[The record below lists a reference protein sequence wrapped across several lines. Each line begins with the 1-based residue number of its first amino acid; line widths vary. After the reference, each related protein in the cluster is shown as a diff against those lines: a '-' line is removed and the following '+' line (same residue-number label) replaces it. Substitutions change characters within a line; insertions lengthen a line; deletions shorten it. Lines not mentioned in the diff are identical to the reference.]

1 MQDCINDKTDERFIV
16 HYFFIKKSHRKLE
29 NQYFTSD
36 ALNVK
41 NRAFLW
47 GDAVKVSFF
56 VRDGRLIMDEECY
69 FFLMAS
75 MRKMRM
81 NIPLTYT
88 LEFFQSLF
96 QKEVIDEKGIQNG
109 IINFQVFRNQDA
121 VTLAKSSI
129 SYFYEVEETEDMLAV
144 YHRPLELDLIKEIN
158 VNNNLLSNIRV
169 HCPENIYGAIY
180 AQENDLDDVI
190 LLNPNKRIARTTSGN
205 LLFME
210 GDVIKVPKQTEGAY
224 ISPLME
230 NFVTFLHKNNLAD
243 IQEHEI
249 IAFESQK
256 AEEILMISDEK
267 GIFSVGKIRNKT
279 FETSRFT
286 ELVES
291 WKKSFNS

>member
-1 MQDCINDKTDERFIV
+1 M
-16 HYFFIKKSHRKLE
+16 E
-29 NQYFTSD
+29 NQYFTSGEVP
-36 ALNVK
+36 VK
-41 NRAFLW
+41 NRAFLA

-56 VRDGRLIMDEECY
+56 VRDAKLIMDEECY

-96 QKEVIDEKGIQNG
+96 QKEIIDQKGIQNG
-109 IINFQVFRNQDA
+109 IINFQVFRNNDG
-121 VTLAKSSI
+121 VTLSKSTI
-129 SYFYEVEETEDMLAV
+129 SYFYEVTETNDVLAV
-144 YHRPLELDLIKEIN
+144 HKRPLELDLIKEIN

-169 HCPENIYGAIY
+169 HSPENIYGEIY

-205 LLFME
+205 LLFLE
-210 GDVIKVPKQTEGAY
+210 DDVIKVPKQTEGAY

-230 NFVTFLHKNNLAD
+230 NFVTFLHKNKLAD

-256 AEEILMISDEK
+256 AEEILMISEEK

-279 FETSRFT
+279 FEISRFL
-286 ELVES
+286 EWVES
-291 WKKSFNS
+291 WKESF

>member
-1 MQDCINDKTDERFIV
+1 
-16 HYFFIKKSHRKLE
+16 LE
-29 NQYFTSD
+29 DQYFTSGQFN
-36 ALNVK
+36 AK
-41 NRAFLW
+41 NRAFLV

-56 VRDGRLIMDEECY
+56 IKDAQLIMDEECY

-88 LEFFQSLF
+88 LEFFQLLF
-96 QKEVIDEKGIQNG
+96 QKDVIEGKGVKEG
-109 IINFQVFRNQDA
+109 IINFQVFRNSDGL
-121 VTLAKSSI
+121 TLSKSSI
-129 SYFYEVEETEDMLAV
+129 SYFYEVEEKEDVLAV
-144 YHRPLELDLIKEIN
+144 HSRPLELDLIKEIN

-169 HCPENIYGAIY
+169 HSPENIYGSIY

-190 LLNPNKRIARTTSGN
+190 LLNPNKRIARSTSGN
-205 LLFME
+205 LLFLE
-210 GDVIKVPKQTEGAY
+210 GDIIKVPKQSEGAY
-224 ISPLME
+224 ISPLLE

-279 FETSRFT
+279 FECSRFL
-286 ELVES
+286 ELIES
-291 WKKSFNS
+291 WKKSF

>member
-1 MQDCINDKTDERFIV
+1 
-16 HYFFIKKSHRKLE
+16 LE

-36 ALNVK
+36 ELNVK
-41 NRAFLW
+41 NRAFLL

-56 VRDGRLIMDEECY
+56 VRNAKLIMDEECY

-96 QKEVIDEKGIQNG
+96 QKNVIEEKEIQNG
-109 IINFQVFRNQDA
+109 IINFQVFRNSDG
-121 VTLAKSSI
+121 VTLSKSSI
-129 SYFYEVEETEDMLAV
+129 SYFYDVVELDDVVAV
-144 YHRPLELDLIKEIN
+144 HERSLELDLIKEIN
-158 VNNNLLSNIRV
+158 VNSNLLSNIRV
-169 HCPENIYGAIY
+169 HSPENIYGEIY

-205 LLFME
+205 LLFLD
-210 GDVIKVPKQTEGAY
+210 GDIIKVPKQTEGAY

-230 NFVTFLHKNNLAD
+230 NFITFLHKNKLAD

-256 AEEILMISDEK
+256 SEEILLISDEK

-279 FETSRFT
+279 FGNSRFL
-286 ELVES
+286 ELIES
-291 WKKSFNS
+291 WKESF

>member
-1 MQDCINDKTDERFIV
+1 M
-16 HYFFIKKSHRKLE
+16 E
-29 NQYFTSD
+29 NQYFTSEE
-36 ALNVK
+36 LKIK
-41 NRAFLW
+41 NRAFLL

-56 VRDGRLIMDEECY
+56 VRNSGLIMDEECY

-88 LEFFQSLF
+88 LEFFQNLF
-96 QKEVIDEKGIQNG
+96 QKNIIEDKGIQNG
-109 IINFQVFRNQDA
+109 IINFLVFRNTDEG
-121 VTLAKSSI
+121 TLAKSSV
-129 SYFYEVEETEDMLAV
+129 SYFYEVNEVPDVLAV
-144 YHRPLELDLIKEIN
+144 HERPLELDLIKEIN

-169 HCPENIYGAIY
+169 QCPENIYGEIY

-190 LLNPNKRIARTTSGN
+190 LLNPNKRIARSTSGN
-205 LLFME
+205 LLFLE
-210 GDVIKVPKQTEGAY
+210 GKTIKVPKQTEGAY

-230 NFVTFLHKNNLAD
+230 NFVTYLHKNNLAE

-267 GIFSVGKIRNKT
+267 GIFAVGKIRNKT
-279 FETSRFT
+279 FGSSRFS
-286 ELVES
+286 EWVEN
-291 WKKSFNS
+291 WRKSFD

>member
-1 MQDCINDKTDERFIV
+1 M
-16 HYFFIKKSHRKLE
+16 
-29 NQYFTSD
+29 
-36 ALNVK
+36 K
-41 NRAFLW
+41 NRAFLA

-56 VRDGRLIMDEECY
+56 VREAKLIMDEECY

-96 QKEVIDEKGIQNG
+96 QKEIIDQKGIQNG
-109 IINFQVFRNQDA
+109 IINFQVFRNNDGL
-121 VTLAKSSI
+121 TLSKSTI
-129 SYFYEVEETEDMLAV
+129 SYFYDVTETDDVLAV
-144 YHRPLELDLIKEIN
+144 HKRPLELDLIKEIN

-169 HCPENIYGAIY
+169 HSPENIYGEIY

-205 LLFME
+205 LLFLE
-210 GDVIKVPKQTEGAY
+210 GEVIKVPKQTEGAY

-230 NFVTFLHKNNLAD
+230 NFVTFLHKNKLAD

-256 AEEILMISDEK
+256 SEEILMISEEK

-279 FETSRFT
+279 FEVSRFL
-286 ELVES
+286 EWVES
-291 WKKSFNS
+291 WKKSF

>member
-1 MQDCINDKTDERFIV
+1 M
-16 HYFFIKKSHRKLE
+16 E
-29 NQYFTSD
+29 NQYFTSGE
-36 ALNVK
+36 LHVK
-41 NRAFLW
+41 NRAFLF

-56 VRDGRLIMDEECY
+56 VREGKLIMDEECY

-96 QKEVIDEKGIQNG
+96 QNDIIEGKGIQNG
-109 IINFQVFRNQDA
+109 IINFQVYRNNDEL
-121 VTLAKSSI
+121 TLAKSSI
-129 SYFYEVEETEDMLAV
+129 SYFYEVLERDDVLTVHSRA
-144 YHRPLELDLIKEIN
+144 LELDLIKEIN

-169 HCPENIYGAIY
+169 HCPENIYGGIY

-190 LLNPNKRIARTTSGN
+190 LLNPNKRIARTTFGN
-205 LLFME
+205 LLFLE

-230 NFVTFLHKNNLAD
+230 NFVTFLHKNKLAD

-256 AEEILMISDEK
+256 AEEILLISDEK

-279 FETSRFT
+279 FENSRFT
-286 ELVES
+286 EMVEN
-291 WKKSFNS
+291 WKKSF

>member
-1 MQDCINDKTDERFIV
+1 M
-16 HYFFIKKSHRKLE
+16 E
-29 NQYFTSD
+29 NQYFTSGE
-36 ALNVK
+36 LPMK
-41 NRAFLW
+41 NRAFLT

-56 VRDGRLIMDEECY
+56 VRDAKLIMDEECY

-75 MRKMRM
+75 MRKMRL
-81 NIPLTYT
+81 NIPLMYT

-96 QKEVIDEKGIQNG
+96 QKEIIEGKGVKNG
-109 IINFQVFRNQDA
+109 IIHFQVFRNSDA
-121 VTLAKSSI
+121 VTLSKSTV
-129 SYFYEVEETEDMLAV
+129 SYFYEVTEKDDILTV
-144 YHRPLELDLIKEIN
+144 HDRPLELDLIKEIN

-169 HCPENIYGAIY
+169 HSPENIYGEIY

-205 LLFME
+205 LLFLE
-210 GDVIKVPKQTEGAY
+210 GDIIKVPKQTEGAY

-230 NFVTFLHKNNLAD
+230 NFVTFLHKNKLAD

-256 AEEILMISDEK
+256 AEEILMISEEK

-279 FETSRFT
+279 FVGSRFL
-286 ELVES
+286 EWVES
-291 WKKSFNS
+291 WKKSF

>member
-1 MQDCINDKTDERFIV
+1 MKN
-16 HYFFIKKSHRKLE
+16 H
-29 NQYFTSD
+29 YFTSD
-36 ALNVK
+36 EIQVK
-41 NRAFLW
+41 NRAFLL

-56 VRDGRLIMDEECY
+56 VRHAELIMDEECY

-81 NIPLTYT
+81 NIPLSYT

-96 QKEVIDEKGIQNG
+96 RRDVIEGGGITDG
-109 IINFQVFRNQDA
+109 IIHFQVFRNTDGI
-121 VTLAKSSI
+121 TLSKSSVA
-129 SYFYEVEETEDMLAV
+129 YFYEVLQMEDVLAV
-144 YHRPLELDLIKEIN
+144 HSRPLELDLIKEIN

-169 HCPENIYGAIY
+169 HSPENIYAGIY

-190 LLNPNKRIARTTSGN
+190 LLNPNKRIARATSGN
-205 LLFME
+205 LLFLE
-210 GDVIKVPKQTEGAY
+210 GNVIKVPKQTEGAY

-256 AEEILMISDEK
+256 AEEILLISDEK
-267 GIFSVGKIRNKT
+267 GLFSVGKIRNKT
-279 FETSRFT
+279 FGNSRFIELT
-286 ELVES
+286 ED
-291 WKKSFNS
+291 WRKSFS

>member
-1 MQDCINDKTDERFIV
+1 M
-16 HYFFIKKSHRKLE
+16 E
-29 NQYFTSD
+29 NQYFTSEE
-36 ALNVK
+36 LNVK
-41 NRAFLW
+41 NRAFLL

-56 VRDGRLIMDEECY
+56 VREAKLIMDEECY

-96 QKEVIDEKGIQNG
+96 QKDVIDGKGIENG
-109 IINFQVFRNQDA
+109 IINFQVFRNTDGL
-121 VTLAKSSI
+121 TLAKSSI
-129 SYFYEVEETEDMLAV
+129 SYFYEVEEMNDILHV
-144 YHRPLELDLIKEIN
+144 HQRPLELDLIKEIN

-169 HCPENIYGAIY
+169 HCPENIYGRIY

-190 LLNPNKRIARTTSGN
+190 LLNPNKRIARSTSGN
-205 LLFME
+205 LLFLE
-210 GDVIKVPKQTEGAY
+210 GDVIKVPKQSEGAY

-267 GIFSVGKIRNKT
+267 GIFSIGKIRNKT
-279 FETSRFT
+279 FENFRFL

-291 WKKSFNS
+291 WKKSF

>member
-1 MQDCINDKTDERFIV
+1 M
-16 HYFFIKKSHRKLE
+16 E

-36 ALNVK
+36 ELNVK
-41 NRAFLW
+41 NRAFLL

-56 VRDGRLIMDEECY
+56 IRNSKLIMDEECY

-88 LEFFQSLF
+88 LEFFQTLF
-96 QKEVIDEKGIQNG
+96 QKEVIEGKNSKNA
-109 IINFQVFRNQDA
+109 IINFQVFRNSDEL
-121 VTLAKSSI
+121 TLAKSSI
-129 SYFYEVEETEDMLAV
+129 SYFYEVDEKDDILAI
-144 YHRPLELDLIKEIN
+144 HQRLLELDLIKEIN

-169 HCPENIYGAIY
+169 HCPENIYGGIY

-190 LLNPNKRIARTTSGN
+190 LLNPNKRIARSTSGN
-205 LLFME
+205 LLFLE
-210 GDVIKVPKQTEGAY
+210 GNIIKVPKHSEGAY
-224 ISPLME
+224 ISPLLE

-279 FETSRFT
+279 FGNSRFT
-286 ELVES
+286 ELVEK
-291 WKKSFNS
+291 WKESF

>member
-1 MQDCINDKTDERFIV
+1 
-16 HYFFIKKSHRKLE
+16 LE

-36 ALNVK
+36 ELNVK
-41 NRAFLW
+41 NRAFLL

-56 VRDGRLIMDEECY
+56 VRNAKLIMDEECY

-96 QKEVIDEKGIQNG
+96 QKNVIEEKEIQNG
-109 IINFQVFRNQDA
+109 IINFQVFRNSDG
-121 VTLAKSSI
+121 VTLSKSSI
-129 SYFYEVEETEDMLAV
+129 SYFYDVVELDDVVAV
-144 YHRPLELDLIKEIN
+144 HERSLELDLIKEIN
-158 VNNNLLSNIRV
+158 VNSNLLSNIRV
-169 HCPENIYGAIY
+169 HSPENIYGEIY

-205 LLFME
+205 LLFLD

-230 NFVTFLHKNNLAD
+230 NFITFLHKNKLAD

-256 AEEILMISDEK
+256 SEEILLISDEK
-267 GIFSVGKIRNKT
+267 GIFSVGKIRNKI
-279 FETSRFT
+279 FGNSRFL
-286 ELVES
+286 ELIES
-291 WKKSFNS
+291 WKGSF